1 MLQEDISVSLLAK
14 AIEDPI
20 IFKQAELFV
29 HNMLTTKVESFN
41 NSNSFCAWQAD
52 IIWCAVL
59 QNADGDVGWILEPF
73 QKNISVVVCGKLISL
88 HCTNDIEVVITLC
101 MNICLDSK
109 VKLWPEFN
117 LLLPWFIYYVCYNYC
132 VSSSLLCRS
141 FIPFSYIYPS
151 LVIISDDKTF

>member
-1 MLQEDISVSLLAK
+1 MLQEDTSVSLLTK
-14 AIEDPI
+14 VIEDSI
-20 IFKQAELFV
+20 IFKKGRAVCAQHVNHSGWVFQQFQFILCMTSGYHLV
-29 HNMLTTKVESFN
+29 CSPTK
-41 NSNSFCAWQAD
+41 C
-52 IIWCAVL
+52 
-59 QNADGDVGWILEPF
+59 GWRCRLDSGTIP
-73 QKNISVVVCGKLISL
+73 KNISVAVCGKLISL
-88 HCTNDIEVVITLC
+88 HWTNNIEVVIMMS

-117 LLLPWFIYYVCYNYC
+117 LLLPWFFYYVCYNYC